1 MIDINNITID
11 RLKVEVVKDY
21 LSTIKKSDDITPA
34 EITSNI
40 IQLQNN
46 LITKRNYYVNDNG
59 EKKKILMKT
68 IQ

>member
-11 RLKVEVVKDY
+11 RLKIEVVKDY

-59 EKKKILMKT
+59 EKKKRRRLC
-68 IQ
+68 